1 MHKLSIF
8 NMSKKIEW
16 PWSSYQRNIFDFI
29 QHGVGNLVVESC
41 AGSGK
46 STTMIKCLDF
56 INSDKRILLSAFNRD
71 IVSVLQEKIGNTPN
85 INVSTIHSL
94 GLLMLER
101 NFKDKNIS
109 VDEFKYKSYI
119 THNINGLS
127 TLDISNLEKRIYY
140 KYINN
145 ICKYVDYGRFYL
157 CQTEKDLSF
166 IEERYGIEDVKDEK
180 RIAIHVINWGKDNID
195 TVDFTDM
202 VFLPVVLYCKPIGLL
217 YDWIFVDECQ
227 DLSKMQREL
236 LLKCKK
242 INTRMV
248 SFGDPNQCIYTFA
261 GSDADSFNELKHL
274 PNTSFLPLSVSYR
287 CADKIVDFAKNIV
300 PTIEHNNDKR
310 VGEISY
316 RTNIDNI
323 QDNDMILCR
332 NNAPLIKL
340 YGELIKKGRKCHI
353 LGKDI
358 GVNMITTIKNT
369 KKERLNLDMSEDGV
383 FPRLYLDVII
393 ERNNLMK
400 KNNIDVNTA
409 IESAYISSKLD
420 TIHALEILS
429 IGINSSEELIT
440 KINDIFSDET
450 TDGIQLS
457 TIHKAKGLESEN
469 VFIVCPSLMPSKSAK
484 KDWER
489 EQEKNLMY
497 VAYTR
502 AKNKLSFLNE
512 NGFETFTCNTQNVLN
527 RLNIIEK
534 QLRRIFGNIIKG
546 DINDVDYAM
555 EVINSAKPIKLPK
568 SNTKTISIKDYK
580 SSNTQ
585 SLKDILNKPNIT
597 RRKK

>member
-1 MHKLSIF
+1 
-8 NMSKKIEW
+8 MSKKIEW
-16 PWSSYQRNIFDFI
+16 PWSTYQRNIFDFI
-29 QHGVGNLVVESC
+29 QHGVGNLVVEAC

-56 INSDKRILLSAFNRD
+56 ISSDKRILLSAFNRD
-71 IVSVLQEKIGNTPN
+71 IVSVLHEKVIDSKNVD
-85 INVSTIHSL
+85 VSTIHSL

-101 NFKDKNIS
+101 NFKDKNIT

-145 ICKYVDYGRFYL
+145 ICKYIDYGRFYL

-180 RIAIHVINWGKDNID
+180 IIAIQAMNWGKNYFD

-202 VFLPVVLYCKPIGLL
+202 VWLPVVLYCKPIGLL

-261 GSDADSFNELKHL
+261 GSDMDSFNELKNL

-316 RTNIDNI
+316 HTNIDNI

-340 YGELIKKGRKCHI
+340 YGELIKRERKCHI

-383 FPRLYLDVII
+383 FPRLYLDMII
-393 ERNNLMK
+393 ERNDLMR
-400 KNNIDVNTA
+400 KNNIDIATA
-409 IESAYISSKLD
+409 TESAYISNKLD

-429 IGINSSEELIT
+429 NGINTAEELIS
-440 KINDIFSDET
+440 KINDIFSDKAIE
-450 TDGIQLS
+450 GIQLS
-457 TIHKAKGLESEN
+457 TIHKAKGLESTN
-469 VFIVCPSLMPSKSAK
+469 VFIACPSLMPSKSAK
-484 KDWER
+484 KNWEK
-489 EQEKNLMY
+489 EQEKNLIY

-502 AKNKLSFLNE
+502 AKNKLSFLDE
-512 NGFETFTCNTQNVLN
+512 SGFETFTCNTQNVIN
-527 RLNIIEK
+527 RINTIEK
-534 QLRRIFGNIIKG
+534 QLRRLFGNIIKG
-546 DINDVDYAM
+546 DVNNVDYAM
-555 EVINSAKPIKLPK
+555 DIINSAKPIKLPK
-568 SNTKTISIKDYK
+568 SNTKTINIKEYK
-580 SSNTQ
+580 PLNTQ
-585 SLKDILNKPNIT
+585 SLKNILNKPNIT

>member
-1 MHKLSIF
+1 
-8 NMSKKIEW
+8 MSKKIEW
-16 PWSSYQRNIFDFI
+16 PWSTYQRNIFDFI
-29 QHGVGNLVVESC
+29 QHGVGNLVVEAC

-56 INSDKRILLSAFNRD
+56 ISSDKRILLSAFNRD
-71 IVSVLQEKIGNTPN
+71 IVSVLHEKVIDSKN
-85 INVSTIHSL
+85 IDVSTIHSL

-101 NFKDKNIS
+101 NFKDKNIT

-145 ICKYVDYGRFYL
+145 ICKYIDYGRFYL

-180 RIAIHVINWGKDNID
+180 IIAIQAMNWGKNYFD

-202 VFLPVVLYCKPIGLL
+202 VWLPVVLYCKPIGLL

-261 GSDADSFNELKHL
+261 GSDMDSFNELKNL

-316 RTNIDNI
+316 HANIDNI

-340 YGELIKKGRKCHI
+340 YGELIKRGRKCHI

-369 KKERLNLDMSEDGV
+369 KKECLNLDMSEDGV
-383 FPRLYLDVII
+383 FPRLYLDMII
-393 ERNNLMK
+393 ERNDLMR
-400 KNNIDVNTA
+400 KNNIDITTA
-409 IESAYISSKLD
+409 TESAYISNKLD

-429 IGINSSEELIT
+429 NGINTAEELIS
-440 KINDIFSDET
+440 KINDIFSDKAIE
-450 TDGIQLS
+450 GIQLS
-457 TIHKAKGLESEN
+457 TIHKAKGLESAN
-469 VFIVCPSLMPSKSAK
+469 VFIACPSLMPSKSAK
-484 KDWER
+484 KNWEK
-489 EQEKNLMY
+489 EQEKNLIY

-502 AKNKLSFLNE
+502 AKNKLSFLDE
-512 NGFETFTCNTQNVLN
+512 SGFETFTCNTQNVIN
-527 RLNIIEK
+527 RINTIEK
-534 QLRRIFGNIIKG
+534 QLRRLFGNIIKG
-546 DINDVDYAM
+546 DVNNVDYAM
-555 EVINSAKPIKLPK
+555 DIINSAKPIKLPK
-568 SNTKTISIKDYK
+568 SNTKTINIKEYK
-580 SSNTQ
+580 PLNTQ
-585 SLKDILNKPNIT
+585 SLKNILNKPNIT

>member
-1 MHKLSIF
+1 
-8 NMSKKIEW
+8 MSKKIEW
-16 PWSSYQRNIFDFI
+16 PWSTYQRNIFDFI
-29 QHGVGNLVVESC
+29 QHGVGNLVVEAC

-56 INSDKRILLSAFNRD
+56 ISSDKRILLSAFNRD
-71 IVSVLQEKIGNTPN
+71 IVSVLHEKVIDSKNVD
-85 INVSTIHSL
+85 VSTIHSL
-94 GLLMLER
+94 GLLMLKR

-119 THNINGLS
+119 THNINELS

-145 ICKYVDYGRFYL
+145 ICKYIDYGRFYL

-180 RIAIHVINWGKDNID
+180 IIAIQAMNWGKNYFD

-202 VFLPVVLYCKPIGLL
+202 VWLPVVLYCKPIGLL

-261 GSDADSFNELKHL
+261 GSDMDSFNELKNL
-274 PNTSFLPLSVSYR
+274 PNTSFLPLSISYR

-316 RTNIDNI
+316 HTNIDNI
-323 QDNDMILCR
+323 QNNDMVLCR

-340 YGELIKKGRKCHI
+340 YNELIKDGRKCHI

-358 GVNMITTIKNT
+358 GTNMINAIKNT
-369 KKERLNLDMSEDGV
+369 KKEKLNVDMSEDGV
-383 FPRLYLDVII
+383 FPRLYLDLIND
-393 ERNNLMK
+393 RNDLMR
-400 KNNIDVNTA
+400 KNNIDITTA
-409 IESAYISSKLD
+409 VESSYISGKLD
-420 TIHALEILS
+420 MIHALETLS
-429 IGINSSEELIT
+429 IGTNSSEELIN
-440 KINDIFSDET
+440 KINSIFSDET
-450 TDGIQLS
+450 NNGIKLS
-457 TIHKAKGLESEN
+457 TIHKAKGLESSN
-469 VFIVCPSLMPSKSAK
+469 VFIACPSLMPSKTAK
-484 KDWER
+484 KDWEK

-512 NGFETFTCNTQNVLN
+512 NGFETFTCNTQNILN
-527 RLNIIEK
+527 KLSVIEK
-534 QLRRIFGNIIKG
+534 QIKRIFGNVIHANL
-546 DINDVDYAM
+546 NDVDYAM
-555 EVINSAKPIKLPK
+555 EIVSNAKPLELPQPR
-568 SNTKTISIKDYK
+568 TKTINMKTYK
-580 SSNTQ
+580 PTNTLT
-585 SLKDILNKPNIT
+585 LKNILNKPNIT
-597 RRKK
+597 KRKKNE